1 MLSEISTFDPPA
13 GVVLP
18 PLPPRLEP
26 EEPVV
31 EIGWSVPRNRERLT
45 AGGTSFLLHLL
56 LILLLAFFFSIPV
69 DKTSSQEGLQGGWTR
84 ATFIVRKK
92 HLGKLKTLALRR
104 RVRLREI
111 LDQILAD
118 ALSKNT

>member
-1 MLSEISTFDPPA
+1 MNTARKKRRGRGGAREGAGRPFD
-13 GVVLP
+13 
-18 PLPPRLEP
+18 RQ
-26 EEPVV
+26 
-31 EIGWSVPRNRERLT
+31 I
-45 AGGTSFLLHLL
+45 
-56 LILLLAFFFSIPV
+56 